1 MTIYNLGSI
10 NIDHVYRVPH
20 LPQPGETLSSS
31 DYTTGLGGKGANQSI
46 AIVKAG
52 GNVVHVGAIGSD
64 GDWVRKEI
72 AKTGVN
78 VEHILTAET
87 PTGHGIINVDDD
99 GENAIVLFN
108 GANHAISE
116 DQVST
121 ALSSVQS
128 GDWLVLQNETNL
140 AEFATRFAREK
151 GAKIAYAAAPFD
163 ARKTIEMLPL
173 CDLVAVNEIEAKQL
187 SDALG
192 EGVDTLPVNEVL
204 VTRGSEGASLY
215 SKKNDVIEVKAFN
228 VDPVDTTG
236 AGDTFF
242 GYFVASRDLGKDARQ
257 ALTIASAASAIQV
270 TRRGAADAI
279 PSLEEVEIFLR
290 KNM

>member
-1 MTIYNLGSI
+1 MAIYNLGSI

-31 DYTTGLGGKGANQSI
+31 DYSTGLGGKGANQSI
-46 AIVKAG
+46 AMAKAG
-52 GNVVHVGAIGSD
+52 GSVVHVGAIGSD

-72 AKTGVN
+72 AKIGVN

-87 PTGHGIINVDDD
+87 PTGHGIISVDDD

-121 ALSSVQS
+121 ALCSVQS

-140 AEFATRFAREK
+140 AEYSTRFAREK

-204 VTRGSEGASLY
+204 VTRGSEGAGLY

-242 GYFVASRDLGKDARQ
+242 GYFVASRDLGKDTRQ
-257 ALTIASAASAIQV
+257 ALTVASAASAIQV

-279 PSLEEVEIFLR
+279 PSLEEVETFLR